1 MQDII
6 LYVAIILLGYFI
18 TKKGLIPKFIDDKVG
33 MLQSFSLFFLLGMM
47 GYKIGAD
54 RELLSKFHIL
64 GINSVIITICAIIGS
79 VLLVH
84 IVYRGGKK

>member
-6 LYVAIILLGYFI
+6 LYVAIILVGYFI

-33 MLQSFSLFFLLGMM
+33 TLQSLSLFFLLGMM

-54 RELLSKFHIL
+54 SELLSKFHIL
-64 GINSVIITICAIIGS
+64 GINSIIITVCAILGS
-79 VLLVH
+79 IILVH
-84 IVYRGGKK
+84 LVYRGGKK

>member
-6 LYVAIILLGYFI
+6 LYVAIILVGYFI
-18 TKKGLIPKFIDDKVG
+18 TKKGLIPKFIDDKVV

>member
-6 LYVAIILLGYFI
+6 LYVAIILVGYFI
-18 TKKGLIPKFIDDKVG
+18 TKKCLIHKFIDDKVG

>member
-6 LYVAIILLGYFI
+6 LYVAIILVGYFI

-33 MLQSFSLFFLLGMM
+33 ALQSLSLFFLLGMM

-54 RELLSKFHIL
+54 SELLSKFHIL
-64 GINSVIITICAIIGS
+64 GINSIIITVCAILGS
-79 VLLVH
+79 IILVH
-84 IVYRGGKK
+84 LVYRGGKK

>member
-6 LYVAIILLGYFI
+6 LYVAIILVGYFI
-18 TKKGLIPKFIDDKVG
+18 TKKGLIPKFIDNKVG

-54 RELLSKFHIL
+54 ESYFLNSIFLELTLLLSL
-64 GINSVIITICAIIGS
+64 YVQS
-79 VLLVH
+79 
-84 IVYRGGKK
+84 

>member
-6 LYVAIILLGYFI
+6 LYVAIILVGYFI

-54 RELLSKFHIL
+54 ESYFLNSIFLELTLLLSLFVQSL
-64 GINSVIITICAIIGS
+64 E
-79 VLLVH
+79 
-84 IVYRGGKK
+84 VYF

>member
-6 LYVAIILLGYFI
+6 LYVAIILVGYFI
-18 TKKGLIPKFIDDKVG
+18 TKKGLIPKFIDNKVE

>member
-6 LYVAIILLGYFI
+6 LYVVIILVGYFI

-33 MLQSFSLFFLLGMM
+33 HLQSCSLFFLLGMM

-54 RELLSKFHIL
+54 EKILANFHIL
-64 GINSVIITICAIIGS
+64 GLNSIIITVCAIVGS

-84 IVYRGGKK
+84 IIYRGGNK